1 MPAEF
6 TATAPGKLVVAG
18 EYAVLDGALAISA
31 AVNKRAT
38 ATVRASHTGEL
49 LIVNTGTRYPFE
61 LCADGQPAWGN
72 DPGESGTVLTA
83 VLKALAANKQLRA
96 DQQPW
101 NVELCSRDFY
111 AHLPD
116 GSTPKLGIGSS
127 AAISVALTA
136 ALQRC
141 MGKDPELAV
150 CLAAHRGL
158 QQGTGSGIDIA
169 TSWHGGVVLMQ
180 PTADAEPTIEQLGWP
195 AGLHMRPVWTGIAAS
210 TPAMLMQLVA
220 FRQKSGQSYANLM
233 GQFRAALESI
243 RQHWLSGD
251 LAPLQAGLSHYG
263 ELLTELDNAASIGIW
278 SDRHRQFQV
287 LAKSLGIG
295 YKPSGAG
302 GGDFGLAFSPDAES
316 LEQFVR
322 EVHVRWVPQTHGV
335 DWAADGLRINGQ
347 AIASRFKS

>member
-38 ATVRASHTGEL
+38 ATVRTAHTGEL
-49 LIVNTGTRYPFE
+49 LIVNTGARFPFE
-61 LCADGQPAWGN
+61 LSADGQPAWGN
-72 DPGESGTVLTA
+72 DPGVSGAVLTA
-83 VLKALAANKQLRA
+83 VLMALATNKQLSA

-101 NVELCSRDFY
+101 NVALCSRDFY

-116 GSTPKLGIGSS
+116 GSMPKLGIGSS

-141 MGKDPELAV
+141 IGKAPELAV

-180 PTADAEPTIEQLGWP
+180 PTAGAEPTIEQLSWP

-210 TPAMLMQLVA
+210 TPAMLRQLLA
-220 FRQKSGQSYANLM
+220 YRGRPGQSYANLM
-233 GQFRAALESI
+233 AQFRAALDSI
-243 RQHWLSGD
+243 RQHWLTG
-251 LAPLQAGLSHYG
+251 AIVPLQAGLSHYG
-263 ELLTELDNAASIGIW
+263 ELLAELDNAASIGIW

-287 LAKSLGIG
+287 VAKSLGIG

-302 GGDFGLAFSPDAES
+302 GGDFGLAFSPDAAS
-316 LEQFVR
+316 LDQFMR

-335 DWAADGLRINGQ
+335 EWAADGLRINGQ
-347 AIASRFKS
+347 SIAG